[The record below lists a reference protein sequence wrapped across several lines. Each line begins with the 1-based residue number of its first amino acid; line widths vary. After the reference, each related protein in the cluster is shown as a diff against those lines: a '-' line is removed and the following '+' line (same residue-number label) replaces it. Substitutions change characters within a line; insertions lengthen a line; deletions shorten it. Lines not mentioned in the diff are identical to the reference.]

1 LNKRSHQS
9 EGDEQLQMGEIR
21 MRNILLT
28 TVAVFGLMASGS
40 AAYAQEKIK
49 IGVMATLTGVLT
61 SGGEDSIR
69 GLQIAAKLA
78 GNKMAGKEIEII
90 IASTDA
96 SPDSALRAARKFVE
110 QDKVQ
115 LIIGPV
121 SGSEGIALRDYSKTV
136 PNVTIVNGSSG
147 ALETTYVNPSPNFFR
162 FNTEGSQWMS
172 GLGEYVFKEK
182 GFKKI
187 AVVAEDYSFP
197 YTQVFGFALGY
208 CQAGGKITQRQWVP
222 LGTKDFGS
230 IIAQLP
236 DDVDAV
242 YLGLGGGDA
251 VNFLNQ
257 YSQTGGKAKFIG
269 GSIMVDQ
276 TVLSSRGAAK
286 RLLIGTPSAGPQ
298 ADGWDN
304 AKWKE
309 WQKAYQDAF
318 PADKRFANPSLFAT
332 NYYNAFN
339 ALSAAMATVN
349 GDLSDGGVKLRTA
362 LAAVQLD
369 APNGKIKLDA
379 NRQAIAA
386 NFITEV
392 AELPNGDL
400 TNKFIKALPDIPQ
413 TLGMSADAFKAAG
426 LPSRTNPDCK

>member
-1 LNKRSHQS
+1 
-9 EGDEQLQMGEIR
+9 
-21 MRNILLT
+21 MRKALFAT
-28 TVAVFGLMASGS
+28 TAVVGLIVSSGL
-40 AAYAQEKIK
+40 AVAQEKPK
-49 IGVMATLTGVLT
+49 IGVMATLSGPLT

-69 GLQIAAKLA
+69 GMQIAAKLA
-78 GNKMAGKEIEII
+78 GNKIAGKELEII

-110 QDKVQ
+110 QDKVN

-136 PNVTIVNGSSG
+136 PNVTIINGSSG
-147 ALETTYVNPSPNFFR
+147 ALETTYVNASPNFFR
-162 FNTEGSQWMS
+162 FNTEGSQWMA
-172 GLGEYVFKEK
+172 GLGDYVFKEK
-182 GFKKI
+182 GYKKVAI
-187 AVVAEDYSFP
+187 IAEDYSFP

-208 CQAGGKITQRQWVP
+208 CQAGGQITQRQWVP

-230 IIAQLP
+230 VIAAIP

-286 RLLIGTPSAGPQ
+286 RLLVGTPSAGPQ

-309 WQKAYQDAF
+309 WVKVYQDSF
-318 PADKRFANPSLFAT
+318 PADKRFAAPSLFAT

-339 ALSAAMATVN
+339 ALKIAMEKVN
-349 GDLSDGGVKLRTA
+349 GDLADGGTKLRA
-362 LAAVQLD
+362 ELAKVELD
-369 APNGKIKLDA
+369 APNGKITLDS

-392 AELPNGDL
+392 AELANGDL
-400 TNKFIKALPDIPQ
+400 TNKYIKILPGVGQ
-413 TLGMSADAFKAAG
+413 TLGMSADAFKAVG
-426 LPSRTNPDCK
+426 LPSRTNPECKKP